1 MHLKWWLREQ
11 EKLINRSILI
21 ESAIF
26 EFGNDTD
33 TVHGI
38 VHHVFHEEECIV
50 IEMNWNE
57 KGMQVKRRLYYTRT
71 EASFSFYK
79 IFAILMQMWI
89 CF

>member
-26 EFGNDTD
+26 EFVNDTD

-38 VHHVFHEEECIV
+38 VHHVFHEGECIV
-50 IEMNWNE
+50 IEM
-57 KGMQVKRRLYYTRT
+57 KRECRWRG
-71 EASFSFYK
+71 ASITLGLKPAFHFTKYLR
-79 IFAILMQMWI
+79 F
-89 CF
+89 

>member
-21 ESAIF
+21 ESAIS
-26 EFGNDTD
+26 EFVNDID

-38 VHHVFHEEECIV
+38 VHHVFHEGECIV

-79 IFAILMQMWI
+79 IFAILMQMRI